1 VEKVK
6 IKMSFFKKNNYLI
19 LIVLIILLAIFLR
32 FWRLPEYMTF
42 LGDEGRDALVVK
54 RMIVDHKFRLIGPV
68 TSVGNMY
75 LGPLYYYLML
85 PAMMISRLSPI
96 GPAAMVALL
105 GILTTALIYFYGRE
119 WVGSKASLFAA
130 FLYAISPVVITFSRS
145 SWNPNVM
152 PFFALV
158 SVYGLWRIWQ
168 KKQFFWLLILGVTVS
183 FAVQSHWLGLLLLPT
198 VIIFWAMALGELLR
212 SKKPTGLFWRQTLI
226 GFFIFLCLT
235 VAPLV
240 WFDLRHGFLNSKA
253 FMLFIGN
260 RQNGSIN
267 FKIYEVLPRLWDLN
281 REIFTRLL
289 AGKNLFWG
297 FWISLVM
304 TLMVVLKII
313 RESLLANWHRFIT
326 RNPGLFLLLVWFLVG
341 LLGLSVYRQNIYD
354 HYFGFLFPIPFLLAG
369 WFLAM
374 IWHGKIPG
382 KILALLFLSLPIFLA
397 VKESPLHYSPSRQLQ
412 KTQAIA
418 SFVLEKAQDKPF
430 NLALI
435 AERNYDEAYAFFMEK
450 WGRPPI
456 RIEPQKAEETITP
469 QLFVIC
475 EQPNCQPIFNP
486 KAEIAMW
493 GWSKVDEKW
502 SIEGIEIYK
511 LSHNNPQR

>member
-1 VEKVK
+1 
-6 IKMSFFKKNNYLI
+6 MSFFKKNNYLI
-19 LIVLIILLAIFLR
+19 LIFLILFLATFLR
-32 FWRLPEYMTF
+32 FWHLPGYMTF
-42 LGDEGRDALVVK
+42 LGDEGRDALAVK

-96 GPAAMVALL
+96 GPAAMVAFF
-105 GILTTALIYFYGRE
+105 GVLTTALIYFYGRE
-119 WVGSKASLFAA
+119 WVGSKGSLFAA

-152 PFFALV
+152 PFFVLV
-158 SVYGLWRIWQ
+158 SVYGLWRLWQ
-168 KKQFFWLLILGVTVS
+168 KKQFFWLSVLGITLS
-183 FAVQSHWLGLLLLPT
+183 FALQSHWLGLLLFPT
-198 VIIFWAMALGELLR
+198 ATIFWAMALAELLR
-212 SKKPTGLFWRQTLI
+212 SKKPTGIFWRQTLI
-226 GFFIFLCLT
+226 GFFIFLFLT

-240 WFDLRHGFLNSKA
+240 WFDLRHGLLNSKA
-253 FMLFIGN
+253 FMVFIGN
-260 RQNGSIN
+260 QENGSIN

-281 REIFTRLL
+281 REVFTRLV
-289 AGKNLFWG
+289 AGKDVAWG
-297 FWISLVM
+297 FWVSLVI
-304 TLMVVLKII
+304 TLIVALKII
-313 RESLLANWHRFIT
+313 RESLLANWHRFVT

-341 LLGLSVYRQNIYD
+341 LLGLSVYKQSIYD
-354 HYFGFLFPIPFLLAG
+354 HYFGFLFPVPFLLTG

-382 KILALLFLSLPIFLA
+382 KILTILFLSFLVFLA
-397 VKESPLHYSPSRQLQ
+397 VKESPLRYPPSRQLQ

-418 SFVLEKAQDKPF
+418 SFVLGKTQGKPF
-430 NLALI
+430 NLGLV

-450 WGRPPI
+450 WGQPPT
-456 RIEPQKAEETITP
+456 RIDPQKAEETITP

-475 EQPNCQPIFNP
+475 EQPNCQPIYNP
-486 KAEIAMW
+486 KAEIAMF

-502 SIEGIEIYK
+502 EVEGAEIYK
-511 LSHNNPQR
+511 LSHNNPKQ